1 MCLKNLEI
9 ISHYLSAQGLSW
21 DAMLKI
27 IKFEL
32 QIIPDPDM
40 YVFFKKGAKGGIY
53 FKTDIAKPNI
63 DI

>member
-1 MCLKNLEI
+1 MCLKNVEI

-40 YVFFKKGAKGGIY
+40 YVFFKKGGIY
-53 FKTDIAKPNI
+53 VKTDIAKPNI

>member
-1 MCLKNLEI
+1 M
-9 ISHYLSAQGLSW
+9 SAQGLSW

-27 IKFEL
+27 IKSEL

-40 YVFFKKGAKGGIY
+40 YVFFKKGGIY
-53 FKTDIAKPNI
+53 VKTDIAKPNI